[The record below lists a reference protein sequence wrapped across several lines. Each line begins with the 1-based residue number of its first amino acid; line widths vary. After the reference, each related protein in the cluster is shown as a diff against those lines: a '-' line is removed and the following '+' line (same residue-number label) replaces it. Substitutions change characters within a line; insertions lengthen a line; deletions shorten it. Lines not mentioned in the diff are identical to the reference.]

1 MDQPRRPGAEP
12 GPDGPT
18 IGDGDERIDRFGV
31 LLGVSAYLLWG
42 IFPLYFHALEPASA
56 IEILCHRIVWSF
68 VVLAIALLVRR
79 DLCWVAPL
87 LRNGRLV
94 ALLAVAA
101 VCISTNWLVYIW
113 AVEDGRVVEGA
124 LGYFI
129 TPLVTV
135 MLGVFV
141 LGERLRRMQWL
152 AVVCGAVAVVV
163 ITIGYGRLPWV
174 SLVLAASFSSYGF
187 IKKQVTINAVH
198 SLTVETAVLLPAA
211 AVVLVVLVANGSSE
225 FVHGGVRP
233 TLLLATA
240 GLITATPLVLFGA
253 AAQRIPLTMVGL
265 LQYLT
270 PVMQFIIGVFVLE
283 EDMPP
288 ERWAGFAV
296 IWLGLFLLSID
307 AVQSSGLRSRS
318 NQPAEAERAGPGSP
332 ASVPTPTSTSG
343 DPGF

>member
-1 MDQPRRPGAEP
+1 M
-12 GPDGPT
+12 
-18 IGDGDERIDRFGV
+18 
-31 LLGVSAYLLWG
+31 WG
-42 IFPLYFHALEPASA
+42 LFPLYFHALEPASA
-56 IEILCHRIVWSF
+56 VEILCHRIVWSL
-68 VVLAIALLVRR
+68 VVLAIALLIRR
-79 DLCWVAPL
+79 DLGWVVPL

-94 ALLAVAA
+94 ALLSVAA

-113 AVEDGRVVEGA
+113 AVADGRVVEGA

-135 MLGVFV
+135 MLGVLV
-141 LGERLRRMQWL
+141 LGERLRRIQWL
-152 AVVCGAVAVVV
+152 AVACGAIAVVV

-187 IKKQVTINAVH
+187 IKKRVTINAVH
-198 SLTVETAVLLPAA
+198 SLTIETAVLAPAA

-225 FVHGGVRP
+225 FVHAGVRS

-240 GLITATPLVLFGA
+240 GLVTATPLVLFGA
-253 AAQRIPLTMVGL
+253 AAQRIPLTMIGL

-270 PVMQFIIGVFVLE
+270 PVMQFIIGVFVLS

-296 IWLGLFLLSID
+296 IWLALFLLSID
-307 AVQSSGLRSRS
+307 AARSSGVRSPPNR
-318 NQPAEAERAGPGSP
+318 PRRAGRVGPGSR
-332 ASVPTPTSTSG
+332 ASVPTPTSTPG
-343 DPGF
+343 DPGR